1 MDRYAPVLRTCGA
14 MWRERKVAG
23 AHLTYAA
30 RGTQDLTWEV
40 PILGN
45 TLPRVY
51 TPGYLPTH
59 PLRSLGL
66 IALGNSLGDCGVCA
80 YNGRTRR

>member
-1 MDRYAPVLRTCGA
+1 M
-14 MWRERKVAG
+14 AG
-23 AHLTYAA
+23 AHLDYAT

-51 TPGYLPTH
+51 TPGCLLPHRVRGSTPIFVIFLNVPH
-59 PLRSLGL
+59 TQSDV
-66 IALGNSLGDCGVCA
+66 A
-80 YNGRTRR
+80 

>member
-1 MDRYAPVLRTCGA
+1 

-51 TPGYLPTH
+51 TPGYLPTRGVSCDSYVDSTYFRNFEDVTGIK
-59 PLRSLGL
+59 LR
-66 IALGNSLGDCGVCA
+66 
-80 YNGRTRR
+80 